1 MYKYIYIFVG
11 MAGVMARLP
20 RVWGEADNLS
30 IPSPRLP
37 SDASATPGS
46 EQYAQ
51 KKTCKKSSAT
61 APRRHALSNDDALMM
76 ALGCVCHGH
85 VNALT
90 MYRHCFND

>member
-1 MYKYIYIFVG
+1 MYKYMYICIG

-51 KKTCKKSSAT
+51 KKNVQEELCDGSAP
-61 APRRHALSNDDALMM
+61 PRSKQ
-76 ALGCVCHGH
+76 
-85 VNALT
+85 
-90 MYRHCFND
+90 

>member
-37 SDASATPGS
+37 SDASVTVCVLL
-46 EQYAQ
+46 
-51 KKTCKKSSAT
+51 KTEKSRKRG
-61 APRRHALSNDDALMM
+61 PK
-76 ALGCVCHGH
+76 G
-85 VNALT
+85 
-90 MYRHCFND
+90 